1 MRPAGDIRLALLEAV
16 QERPGSTM
24 RELAARAQVGLDSA
38 RWAINNMR
46 RSGCVRRGGERAV
59 PHHNRPVATWYPVAA
74 NDEPFELRS
83 DPCELENA
91 LRRWG

>member
-16 QERPGSTM
+16 QEAPGSTM
-24 RELAARAQVGLDSA
+24 RELAARAMVSGDAARRALDNMSRA
-38 RWAINNMR
+38 RH
-46 RSGCVRRGGERAV
+46 VRRGPDRV
-59 PHHNRPVATWYPVAA
+59 VSYRNRPVATWLPVAA